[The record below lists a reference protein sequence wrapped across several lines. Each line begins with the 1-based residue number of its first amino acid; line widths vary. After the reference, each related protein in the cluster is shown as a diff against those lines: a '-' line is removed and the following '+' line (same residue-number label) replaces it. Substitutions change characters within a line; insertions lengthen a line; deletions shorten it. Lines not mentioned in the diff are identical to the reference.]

1 MIQTRREITEA
12 DLLEHAQGME
22 VMQAQT
28 GHVQKLKQIELEAK
42 KAEIQGRLEAV
53 KAARESQERIRNAEL
68 ELARIEARWLSW
80 LRIPVTIVKLP
91 VYIVF
96 GVAYCI
102 AVARKHEP
110 SDKFWQFLR

>member
-12 DLLEHAQGME
+12 DRLEHTQNME
-22 VMQAQT
+22 VMLAQT
-28 GHVQKLKQIELEAK
+28 EHVQKLKQMELETK
-42 KAEIQGRLEAV
+42 KAEIQGRLEAA
-53 KAARESQERIRNAEL
+53 KASRESQERIRYAEL
-68 ELARIEARWLSW
+68 ELARLEARWLSW